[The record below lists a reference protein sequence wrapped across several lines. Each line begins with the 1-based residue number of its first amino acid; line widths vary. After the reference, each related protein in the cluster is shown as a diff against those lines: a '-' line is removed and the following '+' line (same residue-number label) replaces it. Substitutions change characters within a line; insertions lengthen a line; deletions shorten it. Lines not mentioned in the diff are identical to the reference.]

1 MDKKKRVVTALVS
14 AVYIFIILFSIFFI
28 AAEAD
33 HTCCVKDSCPI
44 CCQINA
50 CKNNLKIINTV
61 SGLLIIT
68 AAAVF
73 IIVLSLGNEN
83 SISLSTL
90 VMLKVK
96 LSN

>member
-14 AVYIFIILFSIFFI
+14 VVYIFIILFSIFFI

-33 HTCCVKDSCPI
+33 HTCCVKDSCTI

-50 CKNNLKIINTV
+50 CKNNLKNINTV
-61 SGLLIIT
+61 SSLLFIT

-83 SISLSTL
+83 IVSLSTL
-90 VMLKVK
+90 VILKVK